1 MAGGSLRD
9 GRCPSRR
16 GRGLR
21 FWAETGREVFRGG
34 RGRCPETVR
43 DDAGRWRLR
52 RAGAS
57 LARRGAGRR

>member
-1 MAGGSLRD
+1 MF
-9 GRCPSRR
+9 C
-16 GRGLR
+16 
-21 FWAETGREVFRGG
+21 GG

-57 LARRGAGRR
+57 LVRRGAGRR